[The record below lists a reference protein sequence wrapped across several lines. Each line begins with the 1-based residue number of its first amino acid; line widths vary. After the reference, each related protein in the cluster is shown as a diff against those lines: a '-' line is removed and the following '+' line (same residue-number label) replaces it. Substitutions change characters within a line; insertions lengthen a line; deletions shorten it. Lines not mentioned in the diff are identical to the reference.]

1 MNWMIT
7 GITRLYGIIA
17 DPVAQ
22 VKTPEVLND
31 YFRRNQQDAVLVPL
45 HVGADGLK
53 EAFAA
58 FRCMKNLG
66 GVIVTVPHK
75 TAAAALCDELGPAGQ
90 AIGSVNAIRRTGDGR
105 LVGDMFDGTGFV
117 SGLRTQ
123 GRDPAGKRVL
133 LVGAGGAASAIAFAL
148 AQARVASL
156 TIANRSVSKAEA
168 LVTRLRASF
177 PDVALDVG
185 AADPQGYD
193 LVVNATSLGMKES
206 DPLPLDVSRLSPDTI
221 VAEVIMKP
229 ETTALLAAARDKGC
243 TIHYGRHML
252 DEQVRLLAEFITGD

>member
-1 MNWMIT
+1 MTWKIT
-7 GITRLYGIIA
+7 GNTRLYAIIA

-31 YFRRNQQDAVLVPL
+31 YFRRNELDAVLVPM

-53 EAFAA
+53 DAFAA
-58 FRCMKNLG
+58 FRRMKNLG

-75 TAAAALCDELGPAGQ
+75 TTSAALCDELRPAGQ
-90 AIGSVNAIRRTGDGR
+90 TIGSVNAIRRTRDGR
-105 LVGDMFDGTGFV
+105 LVGDMFDGAGFV
-117 SGLRTQ
+117 SGLRAQ
-123 GRDPAGKRVL
+123 GRDPAGKHVL

-156 TIANRSVSKAEA
+156 TIANRSADKALA
-168 LVTRLRASF
+168 LVARLRTTF
-177 PDVALDVG
+177 PDVKLDVG
-185 AADPQGYD
+185 PADPQGKE

-206 DPLPLDVSRLSPDTI
+206 DPLPLDVGRLSPDTI

-243 TIHYGRHML
+243 TIHHGRHML
-252 DEQVRLLAEFITGD
+252 DEQVRLLA